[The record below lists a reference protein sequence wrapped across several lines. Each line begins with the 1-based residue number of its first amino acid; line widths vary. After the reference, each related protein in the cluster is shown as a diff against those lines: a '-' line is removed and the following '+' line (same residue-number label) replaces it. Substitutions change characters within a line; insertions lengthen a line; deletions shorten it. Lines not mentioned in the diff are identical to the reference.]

1 MHYSSFHSCV
11 KFAELYGK
19 ENMVVVDIGGR
30 DVNGSVRQLFEG
42 LKMKYICVDTEL
54 AQSVDI
60 VMKPNEP
67 IPLETGSV
75 DMCISTSCF
84 EHDPC
89 FWITFKEMCRITKLG
104 GFIYIN
110 APSRGDYHT
119 FPGDNWRFYGD
130 AAQAL
135 VYWSGLPYGNTQ
147 VYPVTIEETFHIER
161 SMNSEW
167 NHWGDFICIWK
178 RVNEKEDSSVVS
190 NEVKYSSGLLKTKL
204 REMTFEIINMTI

>member
-1 MHYSSFHSCV
+1 MHYSSYQACT

-19 ENMVVVDIGGR
+19 ENMVVVEIGGR
-30 DVNGSVRQLFEG
+30 DVNGSMRQHFEG
-42 LKMKYICVDTEL
+42 LKMKYICVDIEEHP
-54 AQSVDI
+54 SVDI

-67 IPLETGSV
+67 IKLKSGSV

-89 FWITFKEMCRITKLG
+89 FWVTFKEMCRITKMG
-104 GFIYIN
+104 GFIYAN

-135 VYWSGLPYGNTQ
+135 VYWSGLSYGYITPT
-147 VYPVTIEETFHIER
+147 PVTIEETFHINR
-161 SMNSEW
+161 TTNDEW
-167 NHWGDFICIWK
+167 NHWGDFVCIWK
-178 RVNEKEDSSVVS
+178 RVNEKEDSIVVS
-190 NEVKYSSGLLKTKL
+190 NEQKQHTGPLKGCLHDLGFQIT
-204 REMTFEIINMTI
+204 NM